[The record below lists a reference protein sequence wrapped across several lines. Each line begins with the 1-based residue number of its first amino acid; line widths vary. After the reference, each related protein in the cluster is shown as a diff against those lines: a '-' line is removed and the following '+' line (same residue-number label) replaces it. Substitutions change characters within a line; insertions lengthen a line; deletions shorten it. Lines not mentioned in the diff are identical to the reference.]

1 MNSRRLMGSPF
12 RPQTASYRTAEKE
25 SCCAAQQILL
35 AKDRNGSKVPES
47 SPVALSQNSAG
58 PPKPD
63 LTVRLLSRIVPALR
77 SASAYFPFPGCAS
90 RFGPFAPE
98 PSRGAGRLGPGVL
111 QNRTLSKHQVEAIC
125 L

>member
-1 MNSRRLMGSPF
+1 LRNF
-12 RPQTASYRTAEKE
+12 D
-25 SCCAAQQILL
+25 AAYVGL
-35 AKDRNGSKVPES
+35 GSKVPES

-90 RFGPFAPE
+90 RFRSFAPE
-98 PSRGAGRLGPGVL
+98 PSRGAGRLGPGFS
-111 QNRTLSKHQVEAIC
+111 NTEHNPKHQPLTRCADCGPDHISYFLITEIGGHGWPDSIIG
-125 L
+125 